1 MKHPRRYLSPYAP
14 PLYHPATGGRAL
26 TAPPPILYTLY
37 YAPCSCVLHRGRAL
51 TEAPPP
57 RHLCLF
63 YCVVVV
69 VVVDICN
76 SVYLKPYTHK
86 I

>member
-37 YAPCSCVLHRGRAL
+37 YAPCSCIAGER
-51 TEAPPP
+51 
-57 RHLCLF
+57 
-63 YCVVVV
+63 
-69 VVVDICN
+69 
-76 SVYLKPYTHK
+76 
-86 I
+86 